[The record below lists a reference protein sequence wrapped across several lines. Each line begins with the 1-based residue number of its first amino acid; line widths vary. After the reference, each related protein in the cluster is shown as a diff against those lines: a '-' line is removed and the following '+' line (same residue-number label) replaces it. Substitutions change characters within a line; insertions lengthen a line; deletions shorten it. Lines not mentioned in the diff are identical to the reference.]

1 MYYKSPVSSN
11 FFILSLFFINGP
23 QALYVKSACLKCI
36 LGTNLSHANKKLL
49 INSSNKRGPT

>member
-23 QALYVKSACLKCI
+23 QALYVKSACLKCV
-36 LGTNLSHANKKLL
+36 LGTNLSHANRNLL
-49 INSSNKRGPT
+49 TNS